1 MPSAEQWRDALL
13 VPRELTIESSS
24 ELLSAIRDKQIRK
37 KTMSRA
43 KRSLTAVD
51 QFEPSLKVSVAP
63 IQLLHRL
70 GIVTTPIIPNLTDI
84 CSTWAYIR
92 YLWAFEMPNGKPKE
106 RLRLSAAALDI
117 DFHQKGLMSD
127 QIGVGMAAL
136 IMEQYFNAPHAA
148 DVSIVAKERILPVEL
163 AGGASP
169 DYLFSNATG
178 SEFYVV
184 ECKGTRCSRNVAVD
198 QLRRGTEQVPSL
210 RFNDSRPPPTALVI
224 ATRLT
229 GRQTEVLVVDP
240 PQDENENEPGD
251 QVLAAAKDWAIRDPQ
266 EFKRVVEITSQ
277 LKTLGYAAADEIGQ
291 DIATR
296 ELPRLGATWQTTP
309 RETVPRDNDFGDFLG
324 IEQTLPFPDRVRVRV
339 FQGIARDV
347 LRAVK
352 ERDHQAA
359 MAAQD
364 ELHASVRKVSRTS
377 DHRSG
382 LKETE
387 TTDGFGVASVSSD
400 GTILEIR
407 LEDA

>member
-24 ELLSAIRDKQIRK
+24 ELLSAIRKKQIRK
-37 KTMSRA
+37 GTMSRA

-51 QFEPSLKVSVAP
+51 QFEPSRKVSVAP
-63 IQLLHRL
+63 IQLLHKL
-70 GIVTTPIIPNLTDI
+70 GVVTTPIIPNLTDI

-92 YLWAFEMPNGKPKE
+92 YLWAFEIPNGSPKE

-136 IMEQYFNAPHAA
+136 IMEQYFDAPNAA

-178 SEFYVV
+178 SKFYVV
-184 ECKGTRCSRNVAVD
+184 ECKGTRCSRNVAID

-240 PQDENENEPGD
+240 PQNENEPGD
-251 QVLAAAKDWAIRDPQ
+251 QVLAAANDWAIQDPQ
-266 EFKRVVEITSQ
+266 ELKRVVEITSQ

-291 DIATR
+291 GLATR
-296 ELPRLGATWQTTP
+296 ELPHLGAEWQMTP
-309 RETVPRDNDFGDFLG
+309 RETVPRDNDFGGFIG
-324 IEQTLPFPDRVRVRV
+324 IEQTLPFPDRVRVSV

-347 LRAVK
+347 LGAVK

-359 MAAQD
+359 ITAR
-364 ELHASVRKVSRTS
+364 EKLRASICEVTGTR

-382 LKETE
+382 FKETE
-387 TTDGFGVASVSSD
+387 TTDGLGATNVSSD

-407 LEDA
+407 IEDA